1 MGFAT
6 AAIIGVAL
14 VGAVAAKSQG
24 DAANKAAKAQASITE
39 QQAARERVVAEQNE
53 SDFRR
58 DQARSFGERRAAFG
72 ASGVDQTTGSPLLA
86 VDDFAAEV
94 ELQASRIREGGEIR
108 STRLEQQA
116 ALTRQA
122 GKNAQQRGLFRA
134 GSSLLSGA
142 GRAFG

>member
-58 DQARSFGERRAAFG
+58 DQARFFGERRAAFG